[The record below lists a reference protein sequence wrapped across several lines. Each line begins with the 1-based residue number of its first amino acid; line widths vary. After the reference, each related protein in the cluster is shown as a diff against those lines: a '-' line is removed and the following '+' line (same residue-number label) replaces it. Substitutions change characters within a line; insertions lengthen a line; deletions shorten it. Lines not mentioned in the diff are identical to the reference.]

1 MHKKL
6 SFFLVFS
13 AFLLPMC
20 GMVPERQLANPI
32 DGLSCRAAGS
42 SGQAMECFYSCP
54 EGNVGPLSFDGDPSL
69 SLSKG
74 DFDRRY
80 CDVAPQFTSTAPPT
94 ASPSP
99 TSPPT
104 LAASATAVVPVT
116 GQDPLLSETAS
127 MCDLGGK
134 LINFRLVAPAP
145 DVTGKTL
152 EVQIAEQESNC
163 YVNPTNPSLLTCML
177 PNDIS
182 FPAHVVVSLDG
193 AVVNDFLYSGVGC
206 AILTTPTPSKIRSYP

>member
-1 MHKKL
+1 MRKKL
-6 SFFLVFS
+6 IFFLVFS

-20 GMVPERQLANPI
+20 GALPERQLTNPI
-32 DGLSCRAAGS
+32 DGLSCQAAGS
-42 SGQAMECFYSCP
+42 SGQEMECFYSCP
-54 EGNVGPLSFDGDPSL
+54 EGTVGPILFDGDPSL
-69 SLSKG
+69 SLAKG

-80 CDVAPQFTSTAPPT
+80 CDIAPQFTSTAPPT
-94 ASPSP
+94 VSPVPTSSP
-99 TSPPT
+99 TIV
-104 LAASATAVVPVT
+104 ASATAAVPVT
-116 GQDPLLSETAS
+116 GQEPFLSETAS

-134 LINFRLVAPAP
+134 MINFRLVEPVP
-145 DVTGKTL
+145 DITGKTL

-163 YVNPTNPSLLTCML
+163 YLNQTNPSLLTCSI

-206 AILTTPTPSKIRSYP
+206 AILTTPTP

>member
-1 MHKKL
+1 MRKKL
-6 SFFLVFS
+6 IFFLAFS

-20 GMVPERQLANPI
+20 GTAPERQLANPI
-32 DGLSCRAAGS
+32 AGLSCRAAGS
-42 SGQAMECFYSCP
+42 SGQEMECFYSCP
-54 EGNVGPLSFDGDPSL
+54 EGSVGPISFDGDPSL
-69 SLSKG
+69 SLAKG
-74 DFDRRY
+74 DFDRIY
-80 CDVAPQFTSTAPPT
+80 CNIGPEFTSTAPPA

-99 TSPPT
+99 TSSPT

-116 GQDPLLSETAS
+116 AQDPLLSETAS

-134 LINFRLVAPAP
+134 LINFRLVQPTP
-145 DVTGKTL
+145 DLTGKTL

-163 YVNPTNPSLLTCML
+163 YVNPTNPSLLTCSL
-177 PNDIS
+177 PNNIS

-193 AVVNDFLYSGVGC
+193 AVVNDFLYSGIGC